1 MSVPVKVC
9 KKAVH
14 AISSV
19 VEIDD
24 CLKIMEQLLGI
35 DGFNGNFK
43 SSIEDI
49 KTALLK
55 EIEKRNKVQPA
66 LPETYLCKEVVIPDL
81 F

>member
-14 AISSV
+14 AMSNV
-19 VEIDD
+19 AELED
-24 CLKIMEQLLGI
+24 CLEIMEQLLSI

-55 EIEKRNKVQPA
+55 EIEKRNK
-66 LPETYLCKEVVIPDL
+66 I
-81 F
+81 